1 MLLLYGFALERNP
14 YNSVDVTVSIAPQTE
29 KAIAKRVAAETKRRA
44 EEGLDPDDIPVV
56 PVDPLTR
63 RGEGGVL
70 VRVGEGEHGRFSV
83 LCRSVSHGTT
93 RVPPAYDDDSVRHEV
108 SAPHRV

>member
-1 MLLLYGFALERNP
+1 MEQIYISYGPKSNADLLLLYGFALERNP

-29 KAIAKRVAAETKRRA
+29 KAIAKRVAAEKKRRA
-44 EEGLDPDDIPVV
+44 EEGLDPDDIPVI

-70 VRVGEGEHGRFSV
+70 VRVGEGEHG
-83 LCRSVSHGTT
+83 
-93 RVPPAYDDDSVRHEV
+93 
-108 SAPHRV
+108 